1 MTTFVNAHFPQTHGG
16 VDRAE
21 AAVAAVG
28 RLRQGFDGTR
38 SIAALLLAA
47 VVSGL
52 LVVAD
57 RLVDSWASD
66 QLMAAWVV
74 LWLVAF
80 AALALFAA
88 PARRLAGSLVQGLD
102 AWSLRVAEARSDDRL
117 WATAQSDP
125 RVMADLMAAVTRS
138 DAPAPRMVAALR
150 AAKAPAVHRV
160 SLRELMQ
167 GWYRDIETARSEV
180 AVLMAQGHDPR
191 VKTDLIAAA
200 TRDAVA
206 VPSETLTLMRAEE
219 ATAALREAAR
229 VLTARRIGYYS

>member
-57 RLVDSWASD
+57 RLVDSWASN

-80 AALALFAA
+80 AAMALFAA
-88 PARRLAGSLVQGLD
+88 PARRLATGLVQGLD
-102 AWSLRVAEARSDDRL
+102 AWSLRVAQARSDDRL

-125 RVMADLMAAVTRS
+125 RVMSDLMAAVSRS
-138 DAPAPRMVAALR
+138 EAPAPRMVAALR
-150 AAKAPAVHRV
+150 AAATNLQGRLAE
-160 SLRELMQ
+160 LRGRIDVRKRQ
-167 GWYRDIETARSEV
+167 T
-180 AVLMAQGHDPR
+180 
-191 VKTDLIAAA
+191 AA
-200 TRDAVA
+200 TA
-206 VPSETLTLMRAEE
+206 SLFQSL
-219 ATAALREAAR
+219 AAGPLASDS
-229 VLTARRIGYYS
+229 TP